1 LSQNLGHSR
10 YWIILASAPLGVVL
24 VRVTI
29 ALIAFIK
36 HHDQKQVWGPG
47 GWKGLFGLYKHHSPL
62 TKEVRAGT
70 WRPELM
76 QIPSRSV
83 AYWLVLH
90 DLFSLYCIVT
100 FFFPEEVT
108 FLGSKE
114 EIPVNEL
121 QDIRRDRIFL

>member
-1 LSQNLGHSR
+1 MYLTCSRLSQNLGHSR

-90 DLFSLYCIVT
+90 AFLYH
-100 FFFPEEVT
+100 
-108 FLGSKE
+108 LGPPSQGDTTHSE
-114 EIPVNEL
+114 MGSSISIIN
-121 QDIRRDRIFL
+121 